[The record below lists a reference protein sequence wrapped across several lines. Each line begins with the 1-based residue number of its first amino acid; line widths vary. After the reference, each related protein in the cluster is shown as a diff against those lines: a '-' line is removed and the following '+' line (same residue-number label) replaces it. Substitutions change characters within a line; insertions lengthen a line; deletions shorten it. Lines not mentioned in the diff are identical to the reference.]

1 MTRCALFQP
10 VLHFSPDGRIPQG
23 LLHNLVQPPPVLDS
37 MGTGAV
43 GNVVVD
49 AHGKGIGLLE
59 HHPHPLAQ
67 QVHVHAA
74 VDVLAVQ
81 QNPSLNAAA
90 PHQIVHAV
98 QRLQQGGLSAAR
110 WPDEGSYLPI

>member
-1 MTRCALFQP
+1 MTRCALFQS

-23 LLHNLVQPPPVLDS
+23 LLHNLVQLPPVLDS

-90 PHQIVHAV
+90 PPPN
-98 QRLQQGGLSAAR
+98 RSCGSGTSAGWTFRSPMAR
-110 WPDEGSYLPI
+110 